1 MQSNVDTKGHTFEG
15 ASLCYFL
22 SQKNSAMGGDW
33 ILEGCFVYM
42 FHHKKITILKI
53 KKKKSMTA
61 KGYCRNAMIK
71 SKDSPGKSKD

>member
-42 FHHKKITILKI
+42 FHHKKNNYIEDKE
-53 KKKKSMTA
+53 KEK
-61 KGYCRNAMIK
+61 Y
-71 SKDSPGKSKD
+71 DS